1 MNDPA
6 WLKRH
11 VALLQSSYRHWTG
24 QDLIPPEI
32 SATGAPA
39 WLENAPFG
47 VVSHDTSADPVFNYA
62 NRQALTLFEYHRD
75 TFTRLPSRLSAEAPL
90 REERE
95 ALLQRVS
102 AHGYIGDYSG
112 IRIAASGRRFLIQQA
127 TVWNLLDEAGQPYG
141 QAALIRSW
149 QPLAPDPASTG
160 SANPARN

>member
-6 WLKRH
+6 WLQRH

-32 SATGAPA
+32 SATCAPE
-39 WLENAPFG
+39 WLENARFG

-102 AHGYIGDYSG
+102 AHGYIDDYCG

-127 TVWNLLDEAGQPYG
+127 TVWNLLDEAGRHYG
-141 QAALIRSW
+141 QAALIRNW
-149 QPLAPDPASTG
+149 QPLDAG
-160 SANPARN
+160 SN